1 MKYLHSIPDH
11 MMYLGM
17 VCVRLRL
24 MSHPDVYDRILSFR
38 ELPSTRGIRTSRF
51 GSTEH
56 GSTLFG
62 KIPLE
67 TSSHSMIME
76 GQDFQITSL

>member
-38 ELPSTRGIRTSRF
+38 ELPSTRGIR
-51 GSTEH
+51 
-56 GSTLFG
+56 
-62 KIPLE
+62 KCPLE
-67 TSSHSMIME
+67 PVTMVGFS
-76 GQDFQITSL
+76 